1 MTWKFLTE
9 CVRLYV
15 PIDENDFMI
24 FCRLEAVARAGA
36 AKMGRPEA
44 GAANKNKK
52 FCSSI
57 LPEPLRQWE
66 ALDGACEG

>member
-1 MTWKFLTE
+1 MTWKFLTV

-44 GAANKNKK
+44 GAANKTKNSAHQSYLNP
-52 FCSSI
+52 CAS
-57 LPEPLRQWE
+57 ERR
-66 ALDGACEG
+66 